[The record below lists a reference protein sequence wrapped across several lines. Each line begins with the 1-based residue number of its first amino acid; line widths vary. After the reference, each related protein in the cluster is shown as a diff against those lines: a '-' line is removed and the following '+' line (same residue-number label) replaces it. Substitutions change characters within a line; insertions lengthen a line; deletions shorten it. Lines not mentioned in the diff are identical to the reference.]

1 MLLKLS
7 AVSPWDPDERQV
19 ESEGISSG
27 SCYAKIKSLLHYYA
41 FIYDS
46 SYASR
51 VKKERQWSAQIFAH
65 SSFSVK

>member
-27 SCYAKIKSLLHYYA
+27 YCYAKIKSLLHYYA

-51 VKKERQWSAQIFAH
+51 VKK
-65 SSFSVK
+65 